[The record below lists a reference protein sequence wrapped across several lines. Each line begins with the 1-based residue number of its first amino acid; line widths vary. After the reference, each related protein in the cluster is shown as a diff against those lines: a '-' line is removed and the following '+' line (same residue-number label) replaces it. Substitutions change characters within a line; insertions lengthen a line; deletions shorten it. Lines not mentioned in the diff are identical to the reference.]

1 MAAKINHWGS
11 VYKSVSFIF
20 GYLFYVN
27 KVGNFSRLWKFYFQ
41 PVIKKLISPCF
52 KFYNTKVV
60 RELTINPKAKALIF
74 DLDGTLADT
83 MPVHFLA
90 YKHILVKYDIDF
102 TPELFATLA
111 GIPAV
116 GTIEKLNEQFGTKMN
131 AEEIGHLKERE
142 YEKIMYKMKPV
153 VPVVE
158 LAKKYHGILPMSI
171 GTGGY
176 KRLAWKTMEI
186 LGLDKYFEI
195 LVSTEDVSRPKPF
208 PDTFLKCA
216 ELLGV
221 EPVVCEVFEDAQL
234 GIQAA
239 KAAGMMATLVT
250 DFYEVTVGQEI

>member
-1 MAAKINHWGS
+1 MTFQKIDTTE
-11 VYKSVSFIF
+11 I
-20 GYLFYVN
+20 
-27 KVGNFSRLWKFYFQ
+27 
-41 PVIKKLISPCF
+41 
-52 KFYNTKVV
+52 V

-90 YKHILVKYDIDF
+90 YKHILIEYGIVF
-102 TPELFATLA
+102 TPELFAKLA

-116 GTIEKLNEQFGTKMN
+116 GTIEKLNEWFGTKMN
-131 AEEIGHLKERE
+131 AEEVGHFKERE
-142 YEKIMYKMKPV
+142 YEKIMHKMKPI

-158 LAKKYHGILPMSI
+158 LAKRYHGKLPMAV

-176 KRLAWKTMEI
+176 KRLAWKTMDI
-186 LGLDKYFEI
+186 LGLDKYFNI

-221 EPVVCEVFEDAQL
+221 EPAICEVFEDAQL

-239 KAAGMMATLVT
+239 GAAGMMSKLVT
-250 DFYEVTVGQEI
+250 DFYEVTIGQEI

>member
-1 MAAKINHWGS
+1 LTFQKIDTTE
-11 VYKSVSFIF
+11 I
-20 GYLFYVN
+20 
-27 KVGNFSRLWKFYFQ
+27 
-41 PVIKKLISPCF
+41 
-52 KFYNTKVV
+52 V

-90 YKHILVKYDIDF
+90 YKHILIEYGIVF
-102 TPELFATLA
+102 TPELFAKLA

-116 GTIEKLNEQFGTKMN
+116 GTIEKLNEWFGTKMN
-131 AEEIGHLKERE
+131 AEEVGHFKERE
-142 YEKIMYKMKPV
+142 YEKIMHKMKPI

-158 LAKKYHGILPMSI
+158 LAKRYHGKLPMAV

-176 KRLAWKTMEI
+176 KRLAWKTMDI
-186 LGLDKYFEI
+186 LGLDKYFNI

-221 EPVVCEVFEDAQL
+221 EPAICEVFEDAQL

-239 KAAGMMATLVT
+239 GAAGMMSKLVT
-250 DFYEVTVGQEI
+250 DFYEVTIGQEI